1 MDTKA
6 PPVHRVALVT
16 GAARGIG
23 RATVDILYGQGYS
36 VVAVD
41 SCAGEGQNRPAGV
54 GYPLAT
60 PEELSSLELAYP
72 GRVGACRSI
81 TRTRAPARHE
91 HRSNAAERAA
101 HEEDRNQPRT

>member
-1 MDTKA
+1 MDTKV

-41 SCAGEGQNRPAGV
+41 SCPDGGSHDLGVALSARLGLSTGCKNRNGAII
-54 GYPLAT
+54 
-60 PEELSSLELAYP
+60 AYMRYY
-72 GRVGACRSI
+72 GNG
-81 TRTRAPARHE
+81 
-91 HRSNAAERAA
+91 
-101 HEEDRNQPRT
+101 

>member
-6 PPVHRVALVT
+6 PPVPRVALVT

-54 GYPLAT
+54 GYPLET
-60 PEELSSLELAYP
+60 PKN
-72 GRVGACRSI
+72 CR
-81 TRTRAPARHE
+81 P
-91 HRSNAAERAA
+91 
-101 HEEDRNQPRT
+101 